1 MYCKPL
7 RCNTGMSQNIF
18 LARHLIDSLLTANSI
33 YSDTS
38 ANESA
43 NVESLN
49 AEAAT
54 CEIRERRNPQE
65 N

>member
-1 MYCKPL
+1 MQY
-7 RCNTGMSQNIF
+7 RYVSEIIF
-18 LARHLIDSLLTANSI
+18 LARHLIDLLLTANSI

-54 CEIRERRNPQE
+54 AEISERRNPQE